1 MFVTQ
6 KNTAEKRMAKILP
19 RGVTSLFLSTKFLF
33 INAVTITQIYS
44 NRACLFLI
52 LYVLVYER
60 TLVSTTIRS
69 RLYIAR
75 GSLCL
80 QSITLFHYV
89 PPQFCTAAESIA
101 ISNSQRYS
109 SGQQDIQQM
118 DASEISKILNDWASA
133 LKIDEE
139 GRKRSY
145 SIRDLIKKYSQDV
158 VAPEGG

>member
-1 MFVTQ
+1 M
-6 KNTAEKRMAKILP
+6 
-19 RGVTSLFLSTKFLF
+19 SLLDTVCTGLRTYTGKYDHTFSS
-33 INAVTITQIYS
+33 IY
-44 NRACLFLI
+44 
-52 LYVLVYER
+52 R
-60 TLVSTTIRS
+60 T
-69 RLYIAR
+69 

-109 SGQQDIQQM
+109 SDQQDIQQM